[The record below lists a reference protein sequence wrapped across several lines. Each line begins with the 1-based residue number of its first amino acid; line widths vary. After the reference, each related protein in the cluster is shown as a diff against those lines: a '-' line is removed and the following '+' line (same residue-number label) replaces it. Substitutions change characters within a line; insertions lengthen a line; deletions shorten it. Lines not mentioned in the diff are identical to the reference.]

1 MFEKEIKFIGDFC
14 FNQVKSLGSNF
25 TLDKITNAG
34 VHPAVVQY
42 ISAELEFMI
51 YSDRRKLLQQSYFDY
66 AGKEISEHFQKISG
80 EIKKHKKISLED
92 SKKLIFQAVSFNINY
107 LVRPRWSLI
116 KLIFNDQPVISV
128 EEMKMMLNYLYY
140 YEYFKKVLNG
150 YITKRNLVQISST
163 EFDILLNKIDNE
175 LINSNQHQVISNS
188 FTSMGDFFNVGG
200 VDKNRL
206 PLLAVEIFCKE
217 KNLADLILKL
227 RKVIPN
233 EVKRRYDKIEIERI
247 LFSPDVIQK
256 ADEEADIET
265 ETTTEQMIEALDA
278 DEKEQ
283 TLDESDTTNVNDE
296 SDKSDVETFL
306 SPEEEEALLSLYSEE
321 STEDKETES
330 DSLKSSE
337 SDMTMEEFKET
348 EIEGVKT
355 ALDEML
361 EPINS
366 ESEVVEEITDLPDND
381 DSDEFEVETFEISD
395 DDVSEST
402 VASDEELEGIVDAI
416 AEDLPE
422 EEIEIDEN
430 FIADSVEG
438 LDSEVDSESEEVEMD
453 LSTAGN
459 EKEIVQEMIED
470 FYGENN
476 PDNSIQEDEFEPE
489 EVTETITNS
498 SEEEEI
504 LEVEEKITSLEDDL
518 LNIFKGLDN
527 EEFKLPEKERFSVDT
542 PEPSTLDLQETE
554 IVEPPISTEATD
566 GFDEYLKSIDEVIFG
581 EKPPKQVEEKKT
593 VEVENKIEI
602 PVEKVTE
609 VKEQPLTVPTNE
621 RNKKVSDKTRTL
633 RQKDMFRYLKRK
645 EVKKIVS
652 YIFANDEEDFTN
664 TVERI
669 MDCHS
674 YKEASE
680 ILKAV
685 FTSYKIS
692 PYSKEAITFTNAVS
706 NYFRQA

>member
-140 YEYFKKVLNG
+140 YEYFKKVLNK

-366 ESEVVEEITDLPDND
+366 QSEVVEEITDLPDND

>member
-66 AGKEISEHFQKISG
+66 AGKEISDHFQKISG
-80 EIKKHKKISLED
+80 EIKKYKKISLED

-150 YITKRNLVQISST
+150 YISKRNLVQISST

-175 LINSNQHQVISNS
+175 LINSNQHQVITNS
-188 FTSMGDFFNVGG
+188 FTSIGDFFNVGG

-206 PLLAVEIFCKE
+206 PLSAVEIFCKE
-217 KNLADLILKL
+217 KNLVDLILKL

-265 ETTTEQMIEALDA
+265 ETRTEQMIEALDA
-278 DEKEQ
+278 DELK
-283 TLDESDTTNVNDE
+283 TGIDESDENKTDE
-296 SDKSDVETFL
+296 LDKSDIETFL

-321 STEDKETES
+321 STEDKESET

-337 SDMTMEEFKET
+337 SDVTSEEFKESR
-348 EIEGVKT
+348 IEGVKT
-355 ALDEML
+355 ALEEML
-361 EPINS
+361 EPIDS
-366 ESEVVEEITDLPDND
+366 EPEVNEEDTDLPDTD
-381 DSDEFEVETFEISD
+381 DSDEIEIESFEISEED
-395 DDVSEST
+395 ISEST
-402 VASDEELEGIVDAI
+402 VDSEEKLEGIVDAI

-430 FIADSVEG
+430 FIIDSVEA
-438 LDSEVDSESEEVEMD
+438 LDSEIDSQPDDVETD
-453 LSTAGN
+453 LPNSGI

-476 PDNSIQEDEFEPE
+476 PDTSTQDDDFEQEEMAQ
-489 EVTETITNS
+489 TIANS

-527 EEFKLPEKERFSVDT
+527 EEFKLPEKERFSVDN
-542 PEPSTLDLQETE
+542 PEPSDLDLHETE
-554 IVEPPISTEATD
+554 KVEPSISTEATD
-566 GFDEYLKSIDEVIFG
+566 GFDEYLKSIDEIIFA
-581 EKPPKQVEEKKT
+581 EKPA
-593 VEVENKIEI
+593 NKIEAKEQAE
-602 PVEKVTE
+602 VEKIIETPVKKVAV
-609 VKEQPLTVPTNE
+609 VKEQPPTVSTND
-621 RNKKVSDKTRTL
+621 RNEKASDKTRTL